1 MAIRKNRSSNA
12 LNPVSLIANPIS
24 GFWHPASVKII
35 GSGSFLPGDAILP
48 DQVDY
53 YLGEITEA
61 PEKIQKWL
69 NRIRILMKEML
80 EVEYYH
86 FALDPITRKFTEDNV
101 TMSVKAARQAISDA
115 GMDPEE
121 IELIVYGSAHQD
133 QMPTASVRIQE
144 ALGIE
149 RCGELSVHANCTSAY
164 KALLLAQEMLRSG
177 RYRNALVISSS
188 MSSSELVAEYY
199 NQQLVKKEELFL
211 RYFLSDG
218 ASALVLQAEHEHCG
232 LGLYL
237 DYTYMESTG
246 GMKPS
251 AMGNKRPAY
260 WMNPREEYEK
270 GYHHLA
276 QMFQEELRANF
287 HETDGSVFLNG
298 LKRMLALHPVD
309 PLKIRFFQINFPSKH
324 ISELVMDECS
334 ELGIDRNTLY
344 SKMATMGYI
353 GPPMAFLSLDQI
365 RKEEKL
371 NQGDIILSFV
381 TEVSKF
387 MQAGYILNYE

>member
-1 MAIRKNRSSNA
+1 MTSIQ
-12 LNPVSLIANPIS
+12 
-24 GFWHPASVKII
+24 HPASVKII
-35 GSGSFLPGDAILP
+35 GSGSFLPGEAILP

-53 YLGEITEA
+53 YLGQLTEA
-61 PEKIQKWL
+61 PEKIRKWL
-69 NRIRILMKEML
+69 QRVRILMKELL

-86 FALDPITRKFTEDNV
+86 FALDPKTREFTEDNV
-101 TMSVKAARQAISDA
+101 SMSVKAAREAITDA
-115 GMDPEE
+115 GMKPEE

-144 ALGIE
+144 VLGIE

-164 KALLLAQEMLRSG
+164 KALLLAHELLQSG

-199 NQQLVKKEELFL
+199 NQTLVRKEELFL

-218 ASALVLQAEHEHCG
+218 ASALVLQAEPERSG
-232 LGLYL
+232 NGLYL
-237 DYTYMESTG
+237 DYTYMESAG
-246 GMKPS
+246 GKKPS
-251 AMGNKRPAY
+251 AMGNRRPAY
-260 WMNPREEYEK
+260 WMNPKEEFAK

-287 HETDGSVFLNG
+287 HEANGSVFLNG

-309 PLKIRFFQINFPSKH
+309 PRKIRFFQVNFPSKH
-324 ISELVMDECS
+324 ISELVMEECR

-353 GPPMAFLSLDQI
+353 GPPMAFLCLDRI

-371 NQGDIILSFV
+371 NPGDIILSFV

-387 MQAGYILNYE
+387 MQAGYVLKYEGRS